1 MIIQGSNEP
10 LVIQF
15 DESVDALDKLLVT
28 LWADKPSRRLIR
40 QWRETEMQIAQDTVT
55 CPLTEQE
62 TAALPTGPLTV
73 EIKGLDGSGTVVLYE
88 AISIPVAFR
97 RDGGITLT
105 EDA

>member
-15 DESVDALDKLLVT
+15 DESVDTLDKLLVT

-40 QWRETEMQIAQDTVT
+40 QWRETEMQIAQGTVT

-62 TAALPTGPLTV
+62 TAALPNGPLTV
-73 EIKGLDGSGTVVLYE
+73 EIKGLDANGTVVIYE
-88 AISIPVAFR
+88 AIPIPVAIR
-97 RDGGITLT
+97 RDGSIPLT
-105 EDA
+105 EDV